1 MIILSARQNEEAEI
15 HEVRTFFSEFQS
27 QLNTWKAL
35 CWKSAKHREMEII
48 DRIMNWLPSI
58 ARIHVGYK
66 QRVEYTEI
74 TFYNHSPSPFGQ
86 PREGESI
93 KFYETG
99 LEYLIYDIV
108 MGTRALNDGLDM
120 KDAVIKVPEEE
131 REIPY
136 EKELL
141 VVHEGAELFS
151 MYTKDSINSRWEMPV
166 KKAMFTL
173 SYTLYDRVRRYY
185 DRGYTKV
192 VFADRRKADEILK
205 EEK

>member
-35 CWKSAKHREMEII
+35 GGQTAKYNNMIEL
-48 DRIMNWLPSI
+48 IMNWLPSI

-74 TFYNHSPSPFGQ
+74 TFYDHSPSPFGQ
-86 PREGESI
+86 SREGESI

-120 KDAVIKVPEEE
+120 KDAGIKVPEEE
-131 REIPY
+131 MEIPY

-141 VVHEGAELFS
+141 VVYEGAELFS

-173 SYTLYDRVRRYY
+173 SYTLYNRVRHYY

-192 VFADRRKADEILK
+192 VFADRRKADKILE

>member
-27 QLNTWKAL
+27 QLNTWRAL
-35 CWKSAKHREMEII
+35 GGQTAKYNNMIEL
-48 DRIMNWLPSI
+48 IMNWLPSI

-74 TFYNHSPSPFGQ
+74 TFYDHSPSPFGQ
-86 PREGESI
+86 PREGERI

-120 KDAVIKVPEEE
+120 QDAGIKVPEEE

-141 VVHEGAELFS
+141 VVHEGAEFFS

-166 KKAMFTL
+166 KKVPYTL
-173 SYTLYDRVRRYY
+173 SFTFFQRIKHYC
-185 DRGYTKV
+185 DRGYTRIK
-192 VFADRRKADEILK
+192 FIERKQADKIL
-205 EEK
+205 EEEM